1 MYNAFDRPLRIEL
14 RHSRL
19 LALTWLLLY
28 LLAAGGLYS
37 LALDWPLRVGLL
49 IVLSAYAWFNYRLH
63 VRLDLAHSVSALDWD
78 SRRGWR
84 IRRAG
89 GWEKAEVCTPVL
101 VTRQI
106 AALRLRRSRWNT
118 FSVLITGDRTDADE
132 FRRLRVR
139 LIQSAHGDRN
149 RKKIP
154 GAR

>member
-14 RHSRL
+14 RYSRL
-19 LALTWLLLY
+19 LALIWLLLY
-28 LLAAGGLYS
+28 ALAAGGLYS
-37 LALDWPLRVGLL
+37 LALDWPMRVGLL
-49 IVLSAYAWFNYRLH
+49 LVLSVYAWFNYRLH
-63 VRLDLAHSVSALDWD
+63 IKLDLAHSVSALDWD

-89 GWEKAEVCTPVL
+89 SWEQAEVCTPVL
-101 VTRQI
+101 VTRRI
-106 AALRLRRSRWNT
+106 AALRLRRSRWNRL
-118 FSVLITGDRTDADE
+118 SVLITGDRTDADE